1 MVHIVL
7 PIEIGVGAFG
17 SAVEVLGKIATFTE
31 TPLQIAMRCIDVVSA
46 FRSAFQYREGV
57 PQDTVNVQIQNS
69 SLLHDTLVD
78 LFINADCVT
87 NTSVEQVLVDHLS
100 ESLIGHFT
108 TVLGLQAATSLVTI
122 TPTEEFYN
130 GLAGSLV
137 QALQSNADMRQILY
151 EQFLTA
157 APERFSPGKDDTF
170 QPIPFE
176 AGDSVAFYLQLTFTN
191 AVING
196 NPNMPLSMFLDT
208 EEMPNLRHIII
219 MNIES

>member
-1 MVHIVL
+1 MVHIIL

-17 SAVEVLGKIATFTE
+17 SDVEVLGKIATFTE
-31 TPLQIAMRCIDVVSA
+31 IPLQIAMSCIDVVSV
-46 FRSAFQYREGV
+46 FRAVFQYREGV
-57 PQDTVNVQIQNS
+57 PQDTVNVQIQDAP
-69 SLLHDTLVD
+69 LLHETLID
-78 LFINADCVT
+78 LFVNADCVT
-87 NTSVEQVLVDHLS
+87 NTSVEQILVDHLS
-100 ESLIGHFT
+100 DSLIGHFT

-137 QALQSNADMRQILY
+137 QALQSNTEMRQILY
-151 EQFLTA
+151 EQFLTG

-196 NPNMPLSMFLDT
+196 DPNMPLSMFLGAD
-208 EEMPNLRHIII
+208 EMPNLRHIII

>member
-1 MVHIVL
+1 MVHIIL

-31 TPLQIAMRCIDVVSA
+31 TPLQIAMSCIDVVSA
-46 FRSAFQYREGV
+46 FRTAFQYKEGV
-57 PQDTVNVQIQNS
+57 PQDTVNVQIRDTALLQN
-69 SLLHDTLVD
+69 TLVD
-78 LFINADCVT
+78 LFMNADCVT
-87 NTSVEQVLVDHLS
+87 NTSVEQILVDHLS
-100 ESLIGHFT
+100 DSLIGHFT
-108 TVLGLQAATSLVTI
+108 TILGLHAATSLVTI

-137 QALQSNADMRQILY
+137 QALQTNSEMRQILY

-176 AGDSVAFYLQLTFTN
+176 AGDSLAFYLQLTFTN

-196 NPNMPLSMFLDT
+196 NPNMPLSMFLGD

-219 MNIES
+219 LNMTS